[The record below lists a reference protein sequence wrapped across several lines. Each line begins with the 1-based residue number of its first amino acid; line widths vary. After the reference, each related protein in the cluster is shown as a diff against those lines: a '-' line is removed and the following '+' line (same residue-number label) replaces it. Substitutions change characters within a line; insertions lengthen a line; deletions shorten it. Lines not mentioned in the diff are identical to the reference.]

1 MSIEAGKL
9 YNALKLHFNSE
20 EYDFIKYNGKT
31 RIKFIP
37 QPQLY
42 AFQKLNSRYGEDL
55 KNFYIANL
63 LENPNVWIFD
73 LLNQESDDIYKV
85 WKKKQESLGYVF
97 KNDISA
103 LLETEED
110 FNKIFQ
116 VNKSFPPL
124 MKLVQQKRINFE
136 TLLILDDILK
146 FIDKWNRQIKE
157 ELIWN
162 AFRLKCVKY
171 KPFLNFDK
179 EKMKRILK
187 EEVKR
192 MV

>member
-1 MSIEAGKL
+1 MSIEAGKI

-42 AFQKLNSRYGEDL
+42 AFQKLNSRYGDEL

-73 LLNQESDDIYKV
+73 LLNQECDDIYKI
-85 WKKKQESLGYVF
+85 WKKKQESLGYIF
-97 KNDISA
+97 KNDISL
-103 LLETEED
+103 LLEEGD
-110 FNKIFQ
+110 FNKIFL
-116 VNKSFPPL
+116 VDKTFPPL
-124 MKLVQQKRINFE
+124 MRLVQQKRINFE

-146 FIDKWNRQIKE
+146 FIDKWNRHIKE
-157 ELIWN
+157 ELIWK
-162 AFRLKCVKY
+162 AFFMKCVKY
-171 KPFLNFDK
+171 KPFLIFDK
-179 EKMKRILK
+179 DKFKKVLK

-192 MV
+192 ML